1 MLADVALAE
10 HRGGLGV
17 DAAGDELRGG
27 DPGAA
32 AQHLGVG
39 RHRER
44 VQVGDE
50 VVGVEVLLQPD
61 PVHEGTEEVAEVEG
75 VARRLHPGEDA
86 RACGSGRCGGG
97 HGAHCVRGVAPRLT
111 GMTRVVDTHRQVF
124 GADPDGVW
132 SAPGRVNL
140 IGEHTDYNDGL
151 VLPIALPHRTD
162 AACSPRADDLLR
174 VWSVQTDELVEVQL
188 GDVGPGR
195 PEGWAAYVAGVL
207 WALRAEGHAV
217 RGLDVT
223 VDSAVPVG
231 AGLSSSAALECAVG
245 AAASD
250 LFGLGL
256 LADDAGRAR
265 LAAACVRAEN
275 EVAGAPTGGMDQS
288 AALLCRA
295 DHALLLDCRS
305 GATEHVPFDLAGRA
319 QASGDAAASGEGT
332 ASGHVLLVTD
342 TRAEHSLN
350 DGQYGERRVGLRA
363 GGGRA
368 RGGLAAR
375 RRPGRPRRRPGP
387 PLRRRAAPPHP
398 PRGHRDR
405 AGAGD
410 GRGPARR
417 RPGRGRAA
425 VRRLARLAARRLRG
439 ELRRARRLRRGGPV
453 GAGAL
458 GARMTGGGF
467 GGSSIA
473 LLPAGAVDDA
483 IGAITAAFA
492 ERGWREPQCFV
503 VTAGAAA
510 HRNP

>member
-1 MLADVALAE
+1 
-10 HRGGLGV
+10 
-17 DAAGDELRGG
+17 
-27 DPGAA
+27 
-32 AQHLGVG
+32 
-39 RHRER
+39 
-44 VQVGDE
+44 
-50 VVGVEVLLQPD
+50 
-61 PVHEGTEEVAEVEG
+61 
-75 VARRLHPGEDA
+75 
-86 RACGSGRCGGG
+86 
-97 HGAHCVRGVAPRLT
+97 
-111 GMTRVVDTHRQVF
+111 MTRVVDTHRLVF
-124 GADPDGVW
+124 GSDPEGVW

-151 VLPIALPHRTD
+151 VLPIALPQRTD

-174 VWSVQTDELVEVQL
+174 VWSVQTDELVEVAL
-188 GDVGPGR
+188 ADVGPGR

-207 WALRAEGHAV
+207 WALRAAGHEV

-250 LFGLGL
+250 LFSLGL

-295 DHALLLDCRS
+295 GHALLLDCRS
-305 GATEHVPFDLAGRA
+305 GATEQVPFDLAGDGS
-319 QASGDAAASGEGT
+319 ASGHGTTAGDGSASGNGT
-332 ASGHVLLVTD
+332 ESGDGAPSGHVLLVTD

-350 DGQYGERRVGLRA
+350 DGQYGERRSSCEQAAAELGVAALRDVDPKDLDDALARLSDDVLRRRTRHIVTEIARVRACVEALRA
-363 GGGRA
+363 GDLAGVGRLFDA
-368 RGGLAAR
+368 SHASLRDDYEVSCAELDASVEAAR
-375 RRPGRPRRRPGP
+375 
-387 PLRRRAAPPHP
+387 
-398 PRGHRDR
+398 
-405 AGAGD
+405 
-410 GRGPARR
+410 
-417 RPGRGRAA
+417 
-425 VRRLARLAARRLRG
+425 
-439 ELRRARRLRRGGPV
+439 

-483 IGAITAAFA
+483 KRAIAAAFA
-492 ERGWREPQCFV
+492 ERGWREPRCFV
-503 VTAGAAA
+503 VTAGVAAGRDA
-510 HRNP
+510 